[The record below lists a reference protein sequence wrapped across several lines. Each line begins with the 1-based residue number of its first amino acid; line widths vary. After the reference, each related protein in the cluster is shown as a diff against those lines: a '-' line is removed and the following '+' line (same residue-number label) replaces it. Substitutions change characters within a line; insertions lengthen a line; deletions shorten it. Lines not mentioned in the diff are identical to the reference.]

1 MTSMRSSRKL
11 LNSPSKIKDSCS
23 VMRSDKIHIMERD
36 IVPALTFNNMN
47 IVPGAAC
54 CKTSDISCD
63 YKLSADAVSD
73 GSLEERDHKL
83 HQMRIFNFDL
93 ERDIR
98 MKSAEIRAQQLLLDD
113 AIAEAAQ
120 SALEA
125 REASMLVD
133 SMSQLTGPRLLRQID
148 SLLMQLKGKSEQI
161 LALQETI
168 SRKDFEINN
177 LRNQIAELS
186 NPLRFADSN
195 PQEHPDAMSLVLA
208 LGDLALAEE
217 QTVVI
222 F

>member
-1 MTSMRSSRKL
+1 
-11 LNSPSKIKDSCS
+11 
-23 VMRSDKIHIMERD
+23 
-36 IVPALTFNNMN
+36 
-47 IVPGAAC
+47 
-54 CKTSDISCD
+54 
-63 YKLSADAVSD
+63 
-73 GSLEERDHKL
+73 
-83 HQMRIFNFDL
+83 
-93 ERDIR
+93 
-98 MKSAEIRAQQLLLDD
+98 
-113 AIAEAAQ
+113 
-120 SALEA
+120 
-125 REASMLVD
+125 MLVD